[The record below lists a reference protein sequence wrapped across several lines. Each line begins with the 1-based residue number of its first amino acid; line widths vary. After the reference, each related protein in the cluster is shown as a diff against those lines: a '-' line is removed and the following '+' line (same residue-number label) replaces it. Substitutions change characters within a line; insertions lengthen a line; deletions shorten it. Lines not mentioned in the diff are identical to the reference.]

1 MKWRLFLM
9 IARLD
14 EAAINLFEVLRRGT
28 LNCCPNLKFIKE
40 LRCSIVVYK
49 GPFVY

>member
-14 EAAINLFEVLRRGT
+14 EAAIYYLKCLDRGT
-28 LNCCPNLKFIKE
+28 RIVVQILKFIKE
-40 LRCSIVVYK
+40 LRCSIDCYK
-49 GPFVY
+49 GPFLY